1 MRREVFCLC
10 LLAGLTSGL
19 LFENSFVSFG
29 FDDQNGGI
37 THQIDQLTQVN
48 LYSPSSKEPSSSL
61 SPLWEISFVD
71 LFGEI
76 MISNVEQ
83 NVSFHRINEE
93 TLELLWGNITIQRQ
107 TKITIVDV
115 ILHFELPEQSSIASF
130 SLSVSMV
137 SGESLGIW
145 QARISIPYTI
155 ASHEDGE
162 LFFPSGFGTT
172 YLDPILNAGAG
183 VSSLYPGSYAAMQYL
198 SLGSSSSPS
207 AGYFAAHDP
216 NGSPKLLEYSAKISS
231 KKQPVHLSSLRETH
245 SESQTPLA
253 HFLDPKSSLTSED
266 LEAIQTHRTHSSNNY
281 GSNKE
286 KGEPMVSLLR
296 ITIYPEDA
304 GVALPMPSTWKSSYP
319 LALGIVT
326 GISAPNNRPLWY
338 EAAQIYRQWSLS
350 SAQWTQSGPL
360 STRTNSPPL
369 PSWYRHN
376 HLWINSHWQCHDVF
390 NETGGD
396 PNYILQNT
404 KLIANLFNQKSLAMH
419 WYEWQQGPD
428 PAPEA
433 RYKFDTHYPDYFP
446 PRSNFDETV
455 SSLLQEEG
463 IYTFPYIN
471 GRIFDIESDSYL
483 SGEGEGEDYCAKHTD
498 EKMIRDKNSVPH
510 LESYI
515 ETYGSDASFCVANP
529 STKYWQDKVTTVV
542 DELVNKYQVS
552 GVYIDQ
558 IGELLPVLLSS

>member
-1 MRREVFCLC
+1 MCR
-10 LLAGLTSGL
+10 LLSLLLLVGSISGL
-19 LFENSFVSFG
+19 IFENDLVSFG
-29 FDDQNGGI
+29 FDDQHGGI
-37 THQIDQLTQVN
+37 THQIDQLTHVN
-48 LYSPSSKEPSSSL
+48 LLSSYSKEFASL

-76 MISNVEQ
+76 LITNLDKK
-83 NVSFHRINEE
+83 VSFHRVNEQTLDIIWINISIPRQSKM
-93 TLELLWGNITIQRQ
+93 TLA
-107 TKITIVDV
+107 DV
-115 ILHFELPEQSSIASF
+115 ILHFQLPEKSSIASF
-130 SLSVSMV
+130 SLSVNMIT
-137 SGESLGIW
+137 GPSLGIW

-155 ASHEDGE
+155 ASDEDGE

-172 YLDPILNAGAG
+172 YLDPVLNAGAG

-216 NGSPKLLEYSAKISS
+216 NGSPKLLEYSVKMSS
-231 KKQPVHLSSLRETH
+231 NKKPVHLSSLRETLN
-245 SESQTPLA
+245 QTPLA
-253 HFLDPKSSLTSED
+253 HFLDPKSSLTPEE
-266 LEAIQTHRTHSSNNY
+266 LETIRSHRTLMKNN
-281 GSNKE
+281 NNM
-286 KGEPMVSLLR
+286 EPTLSFLR

-304 GVALPMPSTWKSSYP
+304 GVALPVPSTWTSTYP
-319 LALGIVT
+319 LAVGLVT
-326 GISAPNNRPLWY
+326 DISSSNNRPLWY
-338 EAAQIYRQWSLS
+338 EAALLYRQWSLT

-369 PSWYRHN
+369 PSWYRQN

-396 PNYILQNT
+396 PNFILQNT
-404 KLIANLFNQKSLAMH
+404 KLIADLFDQPTLAMH
-419 WYEWQQGPD
+419 WYEWQQGPN
-428 PAPEA
+428 PSAEA

-446 PRSNFDETV
+446 ARESFSETV
-455 SSLLQEEG
+455 STLLREKG
-463 IYTFPYIN
+463 VYTFPYIN
-471 GRIFDIESDSYL
+471 GRIFDLQSDSYL
-483 SGEGEGEDYCAKHTD
+483 SEEGEDYCAKKTEMKIIHVGGG
-498 EKMIRDKNSVPH
+498 EGEAPP

-529 STKYWQDKVTTVV
+529 STKYWQEKVSEVV

-558 IGELLPVLLSS
+558 IGEILFPLLIFL